1 MNSTS
6 ISFAPR
12 KITKNGQIVL
22 PKAVR
27 LTLGVKNGDYVSFNI
42 IDGTVVLTK
51 EPVSSTVVSGR
62 SLPGVDIKDLP
73 DMGAS
78 SSFNSLVDA

>member
-1 MNSTS
+1 MSS
-6 ISFAPR
+6 SAVSFAPR

-27 LTLGVKNGDYVSFNI
+27 VALGVGNGDYVSFNI

-51 EPVSSTVVSGR
+51 EPVSADVVSGR
-62 SLPGVDIKDLP
+62 SLPETEISDLP
-73 DMGAS
+73 DMGARS
-78 SSFNSLVDA
+78 APAIAEV